1 MNDFGDLLRRFREG
15 CKDPL
20 YPARKLSQVRLGE
33 LLGQELGTHRYSGA
47 AVSDWERGKSKI
59 HADDRRLLLSL
70 IKVLCKFGG
79 LRSLDEANKFLESGN
94 YRPLN
99 SDEIKTA
106 FPGSAPEIP
115 PQEPSS
121 SSEKVQNRQ
130 GIMDMVGEFF
140 LKLSREHQAIVVKA
154 KEGPSPSWPRVLAA
168 LLRKASDRWSLSVS
182 SLIWV
187 GVWLMTWW
195 LITPSLRWPFADRD
209 SAKLAIG
216 MYVIGT
222 LIIPLLIGLL
232 VKTKNNEY
240 WKQQES
246 VSSVLLRLYTYQ
258 GAGIGFN
265 LGYFLIFPF
274 VLLRYYLSL
283 ESSIWLELI
292 AVTLSLILGNMSAR
306 VVPHNLWL
314 AYGRLHL
321 SDGAIFFVVA
331 LLGPMWGLFFL
342 EFYSVLL
349 TPLLGSVVILLAL
362 IMAVAIARRQSRKS
376 MDEIRTS

>member
-1 MNDFGDLLRRFREG
+1 M
-15 CKDPL
+15 
-20 YPARKLSQVRLGE
+20 RLGE
-33 LLGQELGTHRYSGA
+33 LLGQELGTYRYSGA

-70 IKVLCKFGG
+70 IKVLYKFGG
-79 LRSLDEANKFLESGN
+79 LRALDEANTFLESGN
-94 YRPLN
+94 YRGLN
-99 SDEIKTA
+99 PHEAKMVFPETSSGIPSQESVSPAQKT
-106 FPGSAPEIP
+106 E
-115 PQEPSS
+115 
-121 SSEKVQNRQ
+121 RTQ
-130 GIMDMVGEFF
+130 GIMGMAGKTF
-140 LKLSREHQAIVVKA
+140 LKTLPEFQDILMMA
-154 KEGPSPSWPRVLAA
+154 KEGPSPYWPRVLAA
-168 LLRKASDRWSLSVS
+168 LLRRVSDRWSLSVS
-182 SLIWV
+182 SLIWA

-195 LITPSLRWPFADRD
+195 LIAPSLRWPFVDRD
-209 SAKLAIG
+209 SARLAIG

-232 VKTKNNEY
+232 VDTKNNDY

-265 LGYFLIFPF
+265 LGYFFIFPL

-283 ESSIWLELI
+283 ESSISLELI
-292 AVTLSLILGNMSAR
+292 AVTSGLILGNMSAR

-321 SDGAIFFVVA
+321 SDGAMFFVVA

-362 IMAVAIARRQSRKS
+362 IMAVSIARRQSRKRI
-376 MDEIRTS
+376 DEVRTS